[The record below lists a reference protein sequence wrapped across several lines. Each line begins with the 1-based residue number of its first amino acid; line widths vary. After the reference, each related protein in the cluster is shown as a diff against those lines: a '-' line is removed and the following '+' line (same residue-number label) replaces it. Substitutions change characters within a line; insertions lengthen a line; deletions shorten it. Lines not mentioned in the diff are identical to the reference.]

1 MAMSGKFK
9 AYDQAVVNLKKAGLG
24 PEFLSAVRN
33 SPRLQSKIGKIAD
46 LPKGAGIGPKAGWSC
61 CASA

>member
-9 AYDQAVVNLKKAGLG
+9 AYDQAVANLKKAGLG
-24 PEFLSAVRN
+24 PEFLNAVKN
-33 SPRLQSKIGKIAD
+33 DPKLQGKISNITN
-46 LPKGAGIGPKAGWSC
+46 LPKGGGIGPKAGWSC

>member
-1 MAMSGKFK
+1 MAMSAKFK

-24 PEFLSAVRN
+24 PEFLNAVKG
-33 SPRLQSKIGKIAD
+33 SVSLQSKIGKIAD
-46 LPKGAGIGPKAGWSC
+46 LPKGGGIGPKAGWSC